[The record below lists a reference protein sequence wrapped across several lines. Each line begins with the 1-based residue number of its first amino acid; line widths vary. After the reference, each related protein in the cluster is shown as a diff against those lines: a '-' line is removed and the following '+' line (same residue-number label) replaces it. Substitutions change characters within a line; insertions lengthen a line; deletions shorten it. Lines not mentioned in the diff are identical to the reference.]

1 MTQSGTLMPVT
12 QSGTLMPVTQSG
24 TLMPVTQSGT
34 LMPVTQ
40 SGTPMPVTQS
50 GTLTHFDAA
59 GHAAMVD
66 VSAKPETARSAT
78 ARAHVQMQPATLAV
92 IAGGTAAK
100 GDVLGVARLA
110 GIMAA
115 KRTADL
121 IPLCHPL
128 PISAV
133 TVDLTIADGGVEIEA
148 TVRTTGRTG
157 VEMEALT
164 AASVAALTVY
174 DMCKA
179 IDRGMRVR
187 DLRVVAKDGGASG
200 RFEQA

>member
-1 MTQSGTLMPVT
+1 V
-12 QSGTLMPVTQSG
+12 
-24 TLMPVTQSGT
+24 
-34 LMPVTQ
+34 
-40 SGTPMPVTQS
+40 
-50 GTLTHFDAA
+50 TLTHFDAA
-59 GHAAMVD
+59 GRAAMVD
-66 VSAKPETARSAT
+66 VSGKPETVRSAT
-78 ARAHVQMQPATLAV
+78 ARARVDMLPETAAV
-92 IAGGTAAK
+92 IAGGSASK

-133 TVDLTIADGGVEIEA
+133 SVDVQVAGAGVEITA

-174 DMCKA
+174 DMCKS
-179 IDRGMRVR
+179 IDRAMRIGDV
-187 DLRVVAKDGGASG
+187 RVVHKDGGKSG
-200 RFEQA
+200 LFEQD